1 MSILND
7 RKIAKLCNTPT
18 HVLFNQL
25 GEFVDYL
32 SEPYYPSDLLAVR
45 VWNERQEHIP
55 VNRYHAVPIV
65 SDQEFRDWKPM
76 ITPFKPELVRSNEHG
91 QKLISSGISSMGYD
105 VSLSDKELKLFTNV
119 FNAEIDPMEIDTE
132 KCFVTPEV
140 HVCEKKGLPF
150 IRIPPNSY
158 LLGHTEEYFNI
169 PRDILVVCLGK
180 STYARAGV
188 AVNVTPIEPGFEGN
202 VVIEIAN
209 HTNLPCRV
217 YLNCGIAQ
225 FIFLQGEECGVSYAD
240 RGGKYQGQTGLTH
253 ARV

>member
-7 RKIAKLCNTPT
+7 RKIAQLCNTPT
-18 HVLFNQL
+18 HVLFDAA
-25 GEFVDYL
+25 GVFIRYV
-32 SEPYYPSDLLAVR
+32 SKPYSVEELRAMEVWASRHSQADLTSD
-45 VWNERQEHIP
+45 
-55 VNRYHAVPIV
+55 HAVPIV
-65 SDQEFRDWKPM
+65 EGQQFRDWKPM

-188 AVNVTPIEPGFEGN
+188 AVNVTPIEPGFEGKLTLQ
-202 VVIEIAN
+202 I
-209 HTNLPCRV
+209 TNLTNKHLRV
-217 YLNCGIAQ
+217 YLD
-225 FIFLQGEECGVSYAD
+225 EGVAKLVFSTTD
-240 RGGKYQGQTGLTH
+240 L
-253 ARV
+253 